1 MLNSKMMLSQDA
13 LKGAIEAHGV
23 AVQELLDP
31 QKIKPNIVGVG
42 VGVKWTKGQPTGK
55 PSLIVLVT
63 NKVYTG
69 LSESA
74 MIPSQV
80 ADMQTDVLRVGYPLA
95 GVGFLPTVGG
105 PPSVDGMRPPLMNG
119 GVATFPGT
127 EVRPSP
133 VLRPQVLTQRLR
145 PVQGGWSVG
154 HYLITAGTVSTG
166 VYDFLPGAT
175 VSPPAYGLGTPPK
188 YYILSNNHVL
198 ANSNAGYPGDPILQ
212 PGPYDGGV
220 DPADRI
226 ATLSR
231 YIPITFEPPV
241 PRALHQNQ
249 VDAAIA
255 EVRFDEL
262 DRSIYWIGYVQGWRP
277 KAEVSV
283 GLPIKKVGRTSNL
296 TIGAITVTNA
306 TIDVNYGG
314 GRVARFTDQ
323 IVTTPMSAGGDSGS
337 LVLSLEDNRAVGLLF
352 AGSPFVTIVNQF
364 ENVRSLLQVEVS
376 P

>member
-1 MLNSKMMLSQDA
+1 MNSKMMLSQDA
-13 LKGAIEAHGV
+13 LKAAIEAHGV

-31 QKIKPNIVGVG
+31 QMIKPNVVGIG
-42 VGVKWTKGQPTGK
+42 VGVKWTNGQPTGK

-63 NKVYTG
+63 NKVNTG
-69 LSESA
+69 LSQSA
-74 MIPSQV
+74 MVPSHV
-80 ADMQTDVLRVGYPLA
+80 ADMQTDVLAVGYPFA
-95 GVGFLPTVGG
+95 GVDLLPTIGRSL
-105 PPSVDGMRPPLMNG
+105 SVDGINPPLMSG
-119 GVATFPGT
+119 GVIFPRT

-133 VLRPQVLTQRLR
+133 VLEPQNLAKRIR

-154 HYLITAGTVSTG
+154 HYSITAGTISTC

-175 VSPPAYGLGTPPK
+175 VSPPTYGLGTPPK

-198 ANSNAGYPGDPILQ
+198 ANSNAGNPGDPILQ
-212 PGPYDGGV
+212 PGSYDGGV

-231 YIPITFEPPV
+231 FIPITFEPPV
-241 PRALHQNQ
+241 PRALHQNL

-255 EVRFDEL
+255 EARFEEL
-262 DRSIYWIGYVQGWRP
+262 DRSVYWTGPVRGWRP

-283 GLPIKKVGRTSNL
+283 GLQIKKTGRTTNY
-296 TIGAITVTNA
+296 TIGQITVTNA

-337 LVLSLEDNRAVGLLF
+337 LVLSAEDSRAVGLLF
-352 AGSPFVTIVNQF
+352 AGSPFATIVNQF
-364 ENVRSLLQVEVS
+364 ENVRSLLRVEVW